1 VAKEVGIGS
10 GQTYSRHKK
19 VLEQVEQEA
28 PELMPFIIRWCQPH
42 RSPLD
47 ATLWPDDNKVEPKQY
62 ERTTDYQVAKSVGL
76 GSGRTYRRHKQVLEQ
91 VEQEA
96 PELMP

>member
-28 PELMPFIIRWCQPH
+28 PELMPFIENGDLTIAEVKKELKRRCPTPAAPSTRGGQ
-42 RSPLD
+42 
-47 ATLWPDDNKVEPKQY
+47 WPPT
-62 ERTTDYQVAKSVGL
+62 R
-76 GSGRTYRRHKQVLEQ
+76 
-91 VEQEA
+91 
-96 PELMP
+96 